1 MEPSQFTRV
10 TGVIAVFAGIAAIVL
25 NDPGF
30 YLASFSLV
38 LFAAALALRFRVRV
52 YRIVRSS
59 RVTRSLD
66 RVIVPQGGTASITTS
81 FSCSPEPD
89 IAVRIRDLHPSA
101 TLVEPFDPVAVIS
114 RDGTATVRYHITPL
128 LPGRTMVTGI
138 ELKVFDPFWTTSI
151 VMTSAPFR
159 GPELKVFPHAAYE
172 RHHPLQHMDIRERD
186 APIIYRGSSIRSFR
200 EYQDGDELRFIDWK
214 MTAKHDRMFIREYT
228 TVENIAPLII
238 LDLPDRSTPVPDD
251 LMASL
256 VSSVSSE
263 AASVLRSS
271 GLVSL
276 VIISGVNLRDLLLAE
291 PDIRQIAMMIQK
303 SAHPQFRLHYAYR
316 WKTRAGMWLA
326 IRNIGSSS
334 THSDENL
341 FPARILRIYRHNLA
355 SPYLPLF
362 SAQIQQLLSSHQIK
376 EVILFSLFKGDLSHV
391 HEIAFQAK
399 TQGLRLKLQ
408 TVAGQ
413 DPARITAI
421 RSLPGMDSLE
431 VPA

>member
-114 RDGTATVRYHITPL
+114 RDGTATVRYHFTPL

-276 VIISGVNLRDLLLAE
+276 VIISGVNLGTPSIPPALCLPVEDPGRD
-291 PDIRQIAMMIQK
+291 
-303 SAHPQFRLHYAYR
+303 
-316 WKTRAGMWLA
+316 
-326 IRNIGSSS
+326 
-334 THSDENL
+334 
-341 FPARILRIYRHNLA
+341 
-355 SPYLPLF
+355 
-362 SAQIQQLLSSHQIK
+362 
-376 EVILFSLFKGDLSHV
+376 
-391 HEIAFQAK
+391 
-399 TQGLRLKLQ
+399 
-408 TVAGQ
+408 VAGNTKHREFFNTQ
-413 DPARITAI
+413 
-421 RSLPGMDSLE
+421 
-431 VPA
+431 